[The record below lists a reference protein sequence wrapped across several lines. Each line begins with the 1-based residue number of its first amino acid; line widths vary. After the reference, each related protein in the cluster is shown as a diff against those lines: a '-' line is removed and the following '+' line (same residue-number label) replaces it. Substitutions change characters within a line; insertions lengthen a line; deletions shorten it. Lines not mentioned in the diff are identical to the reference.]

1 MNSLVNRYVV
11 GWRRLL
17 QIDFE
22 INFVISKED
31 DKIWV
36 NLFEAIFSINYVAN
50 YKTIYVNYL
59 NKSHDLLKKSCD

>member
-36 NLFEAIFSINYVAN
+36 NLFEAIFSINYVSN
-50 YKTIYVNYL
+50 YKTIHVNYL
-59 NKSHDLLKKSCD
+59 KKLCD